1 MRVLSF
7 DTSTEWLTVAAGD
20 GAHWTTHL
28 ERAGPA
34 NSERILPAVDAV
46 LHEAGWR
53 LTDLDGIAFGAGP
66 GAFTGVRVAC
76 SVAQGLALGADLP
89 IVAIPTLLALA
100 QQAWL
105 DHAAKRVFAC
115 LDARM
120 REVYVA
126 FYARHGNG
134 WQTVGEPAVLK
145 PIEVR
150 APAGD
155 CWEGAGDGFAA
166 HPTLA
171 TLPGIGIVHADAL
184 PTARAIGELA
194 LPRLASG
201 DAVPAGEAR
210 PLYIRHRVA
219 LTTAERDAGARL

>member
-20 GAHWTTHL
+20 GARWATHL

-46 LHEAGWR
+46 LSEAGWR

-76 SVAQGLALGADLP
+76 SVAQGLALGANLP
-89 IVAIPTLLALA
+89 VVAIPTLLALA

-126 FYARHGNG
+126 FYARHGDG
-134 WQTVGEPAVLK
+134 WQTEREPAVLK
-145 PIEVR
+145 PIDVS

-155 CWEGAGDGFAA
+155 GWEGAGDGFITY
-166 HPTLA
+166 PTLA
-171 TLPGIGIVHADAL
+171 SLSGVASVHADAL

-194 LPRLASG
+194 LPRFASG
-201 DAVPAGEAR
+201 EGLAAGEAL
-210 PLYIRHRVA
+210 PLYVRHRVA